1 MNQVEFY
8 SVKSINW
15 TTANYMFCNER
26 VKSYVYYIN
35 TIVDFVLLL
44 NADLL
49 WAMFFGVFLQSGE
62 VKK

>member
-1 MNQVEFY
+1 
-8 SVKSINW
+8 
-15 TTANYMFCNER
+15 MFCNER